1 MKSPLTPS
9 ELEIMTETAR
19 SAASSAYAP
28 YSNFHVGAAILF
40 ENGEIVGGANVENA
54 CYGLGNCAERSAI
67 FAGATK
73 GFRKIRAV
81 VVYTPTQTPT
91 FPCGACRQVIN
102 EFGADAEIISLCD
115 SKTVVRTTLAQL
127 LPDSFGPKDLGK

>member
-1 MKSPLTPS
+1 MKSSLAPDQLS
-9 ELEIMTETAR
+9 KMTEIAR
-19 SAASSAYAP
+19 KAASSAYAP
-28 YSNFHVGAAILF
+28 YSNFHVGAAVLF

-73 GFRKIRAV
+73 GFRKITAV

-102 EFGADAEIISLCD
+102 EFGPEAEIISLCD
-115 SKTVVRTTLAQL
+115 SNAVVRTTLSQL